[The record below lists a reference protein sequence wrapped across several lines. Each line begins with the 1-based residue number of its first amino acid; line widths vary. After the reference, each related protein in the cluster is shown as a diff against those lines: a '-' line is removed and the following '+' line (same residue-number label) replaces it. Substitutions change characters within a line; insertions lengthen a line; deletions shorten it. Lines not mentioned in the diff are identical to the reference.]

1 MWQMPAFRAD
11 RIEPDQR
18 TGSQIGQAPTPG
30 MESEM
35 ARHQPQSHIAEPRQA
50 WLVLVLF
57 GALQGCGSA
66 STAKKSV
73 DASALNFSVPTV
85 NRPQAPT
92 VPVAPIVE
100 EIAVT
105 EPSPSEPLTAMMT
118 IQPKRAAVGETA
130 LVLVHI
136 RIASAHFIHAKDEAG
151 GPFVPLAV
159 DITVPDGVEPIGDW
173 QFPNP
178 EKGRGN
184 SLAYR
189 NSVLLRRSL
198 RVVSNAAPRTLT
210 LKGELQYLVCTDE
223 LCWPLGKLKLSA
235 PLMIQSQPW

>member
-1 MWQMPAFRAD
+1 MPVFRAD

-50 WLVLVLF
+50 WLVLVRF

-73 DASALNFSVPTV
+73 DASALNFSIPTV

-100 EIAVT
+100 EIAVP
-105 EPSPSEPLTAMMT
+105 EPAPSEPVTAVMT
-118 IQPKRAAVGETA
+118 
-130 LVLVHI
+130 
-136 RIASAHFIHAKDEAG
+136 
-151 GPFVPLAV
+151 
-159 DITVPDGVEPIGDW
+159 
-173 QFPNP
+173 
-178 EKGRGN
+178 
-184 SLAYR
+184 
-189 NSVLLRRSL
+189 
-198 RVVSNAAPRTLT
+198 
-210 LKGELQYLVCTDE
+210 
-223 LCWPLGKLKLSA
+223 
-235 PLMIQSQPW
+235 SQPLRDVTAAR